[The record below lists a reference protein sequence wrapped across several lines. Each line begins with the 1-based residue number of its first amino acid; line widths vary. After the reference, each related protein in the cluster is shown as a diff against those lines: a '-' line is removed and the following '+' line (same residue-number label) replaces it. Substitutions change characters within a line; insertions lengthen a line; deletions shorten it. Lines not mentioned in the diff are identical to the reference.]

1 MVTHIRDLDKYVAQC
16 YGKNQMINIFY
27 NELNRFSFQQNKL
40 LTSYK
45 LTKQTCMFIFN
56 YAFDF
61 NQLQL
66 FMGPI
71 YLYRWHPTM
80 SDHDMHEVCQFHLTA
95 LHPMLLVLNIKSN
108 IYITLIIV

>member
-1 MVTHIRDLDKYVAQC
+1 
-16 YGKNQMINIFY
+16 
-27 NELNRFSFQQNKL
+27 
-40 LTSYK
+40 
-45 LTKQTCMFIFN
+45 MFIFN
-56 YAFDF
+56 YAFDY

-95 LHPMLLVLNIKSN
+95 LHPMLLILNIKSIKYVYN
-108 IYITLIIV
+108 LDYCLMHYIWCINRVVKHMKW